1 MKFIM
6 EFGDLTYEE
15 IIIRLRMIADKMDTE
30 HRCPST
36 IPTGE
41 RYYILPSKKDF
52 DEWFAE
58 QDRELRGEQ

>member
-30 HRCPST
+30 HRCPSK

-41 RYYILPSKKDF
+41 RYYILPSKEDF
-52 DEWFAE
+52 DEWDKEKA
-58 QDRELRGEQ
+58 GEP